1 MSYMLLKVLWFV
13 YLPMQDGVGDTVDS
27 YAYDGSRVCKWN
39 DKVHRKYGEV
49 SVTEFC
55 HLSNTFMGR

>member
-1 MSYMLLKVLWFV
+1 M
-13 YLPMQDGVGDTVDS
+13 PIQDGVGDTADS

-49 SVTEFC
+49 SIAESCQLSSEF
-55 HLSNTFMGR
+55 LLGINT